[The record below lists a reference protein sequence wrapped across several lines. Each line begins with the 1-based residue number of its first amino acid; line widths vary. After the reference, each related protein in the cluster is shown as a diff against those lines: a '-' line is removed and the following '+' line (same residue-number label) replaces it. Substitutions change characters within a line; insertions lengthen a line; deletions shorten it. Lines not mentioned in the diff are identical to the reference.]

1 MASSSSPSPETTVV
15 SAQWLKANIG
25 RPDVVVL
32 DCSWYLPAMERD
44 PRAEHEA
51 KRVPGARFFDVDR
64 VSDPSSPLPHMLPDA
79 GAFAAA
85 CDAVGVANGDQV
97 VVYDGAGLFSAA
109 RGWWMFKVFGH
120 DAVALLDG
128 GMGAWEKLDG
138 APVETIP
145 PAVPIAAAADAC
157 AGWYDA
163 ASNAAASTPP
173 PPTSSSSFRAT
184 LRPELVL
191 RRDDVLARCVG
202 AAATETLVDARPKPR
217 WAGEAPEPRAG
228 IRSGRVPGSA
238 CVPFFDVL
246 DADDRTF
253 KSRDEIRDVFSAAG
267 ADVTG
272 AKKVVA
278 SCGTGVTACVLSLG
292 AAIARGDGT
301 PLPVYDGSWTEWGAE
316 GSGCPVDGK

>member
-15 SAQWLKANIG
+15 SAEWLKANIG

-51 KRVPGARFFDVDR
+51 KRVPGARFFDVDG

-128 GMGAWEKLDG
+128 GMRAWEKLDG
-138 APVETIP
+138 APVETNP

-173 PPTSSSSFRAT
+173 PPSSSSSFRAT

-202 AAATETLVDARPKPR
+202 ADATETLVDARPKPR

-253 KSRDEIRDVFSAAG
+253 KSRDEIRDIFTAAG

>member
-1 MASSSSPSPETTVV
+1 MVRT
-15 SAQWLKANIG
+15 N
-25 RPDVVVL
+25 
-32 DCSWYLPAMERD
+32 
-44 PRAEHEA
+44 
-51 KRVPGARFFDVDR
+51 
-64 VSDPSSPLPHMLPDA
+64 
-79 GAFAAA
+79 
-85 CDAVGVANGDQV
+85 
-97 VVYDGAGLFSAA
+97 
-109 RGWWMFKVFGH
+109 
-120 DAVALLDG
+120 
-128 GMGAWEKLDG
+128 
-138 APVETIP
+138 
-145 PAVPIAAAADAC
+145 
-157 AGWYDA
+157 

-173 PPTSSSSFRAT
+173 SSSSFRAT

-202 AAATETLVDARPKPR
+202 ADAATETLVDARPKPR

-253 KSRDEIRDVFSAAG
+253 KSADEIRDVFAAAG